1 MSQFTI
7 CLGACDQGY
16 EQKHASV
23 KPPGVKHKS
32 AVLSIPVQ
40 CEAYQ
45 CEAYKCEAY
54 QCEAHQCSVK
64 HASVR
69 HTTVRHTTVRH
80 NSAV

>member
-45 CEAYKCEAY
+45 CEAY
-54 QCEAHQCSVK
+54 QCSVK
-64 HASVR
+64 HTSVK
-69 HTTVRHTTVRH
+69 HTSVKHTSVKHT
-80 NSAV
+80 SAV